1 MQTLEQLNANMQEAI
16 LLDRLGN
23 HIELTGWCLTELGEL
38 LGHNRRWIQRKL
50 RGDTPLTLAEFFLIC
65 STVDWLIEVRPVT
78 K

>member
-1 MQTLEQLNANMQEAI
+1 MQTLQQLNANMQEAI
-16 LLDRLGN
+16 LLDKLGN

-50 RGDTPLTLAEFFLIC
+50 RGDTPLTMAEFLLIS
-65 STVDWLIEVRPVT
+65 STIDLPFELKPVT